1 MESKLGDARPLIME
15 TTLDNMVI
23 YWQSCGG
30 DVIELS
36 SDSKKKLKEGEKGEG
51 EDGKQYYYF
60 SEQPLDKSPD
70 GKYEIMDCLGPELNN
85 HKDLFI
91 DKYQGKN
98 YLTKN
103 LI

>member
-1 MESKLGDARPLIME
+1 MESKLGDAKPLIME

-30 DVIELS
+30 DVIELTKE
-36 SDSKKKLKEGEKGEG
+36 SKSKLKEGEKGE
-51 EDGKQYYYF
+51 DGKQYYFF
-60 SEQPLDKSPD
+60 SEEPLDKSPD
-70 GKYEIMDCLGPELNN
+70 EKYEIMGCLGPELNN
-85 HKDLFI
+85 PKDLFI
-91 DKYQGKN
+91 DEYQGKN